1 MAKGLKKERYE
12 VDYYATD
19 SLKTS
24 STTEEKKG
32 SRHALER
39 AYGGADAM
47 CMTPGVTIR
56 TVGGW

>member
-56 TVGGW
+56 TV